1 MNRDRWRWHEEAVV
15 VSCRPGRCPRCQEL
29 RHGRAGAAAQVSER
43 WTDSM
48 WVLANEPSVGLFRVQ
63 EHILRSLPELAEHKT
78 NFLNVEEKS
87 NGIVYDVEYACGALS
102 SIASSSFCFSS
113 VEGLLQKAIDLKEQL
128 NSTQLA
134 SPPQRSSVLRP
145 ASVSVSNS
153 PPDFPTAPHESA
165 DAGGATAPVE
175 PCRDVMGAP
184 SA

>member
-1 MNRDRWRWHEEAVV
+1 MDE
-15 VSCRPGRCPRCQEL
+15 QEL
-29 RHGRAGAAAQVSER
+29 QLKVRRVSER

-78 NFLNVEEKS
+78 NFLNVEERS

-102 SIASSSFCFSS
+102 SIASSSLCFSS
-113 VEGLLQKAIDLKEQL
+113 VEGLLQKAINLKEQL
-128 NSTQLA
+128 NSTLSA
-134 SPPQRSSVLRP
+134 SPPQRSSVLQP

-153 PPDFPTAPHESA
+153 PPDFPTAPHEPT

-175 PCRDVMGAP
+175 PCRDVTGAP